1 MKLFASPTAL
11 EIGQMIG
18 QTAHEL
24 AQRLLPASLQSISP
38 GLNRQTLPAARGY
51 VRAKVGGL
59 LRAELARVT
68 IPANVDKTLFQDG
81 IFDSALESLTQLILG
96 AALKQQRVGEQQRLA
111 A

>member
-1 MKLFASPTAL
+1 MKLYASPTTD

-18 QTAHEL
+18 QSAHEL

-38 GLNRQTLPAARGY
+38 GLSRLSLPAARGY

-59 LRAELARVT
+59 VRAEIVRIAA
-68 IPANVDKTLFQDG
+68 PANVEASAFQAG
-81 IFDSALESLTQLILG
+81 ILERALESLTQLILG
-96 AALKQQRVGEQQRLA
+96 AALKQQRVGVQRRA

>member
-11 EIGQMIG
+11 EIGQMIS

-24 AQRLLPASLQSISP
+24 AQRLMPESLQLI
-38 GLNRQTLPAARGY
+38 GHGMNRLSLPAARGY

-59 LRAELARVT
+59 VRAEISRMAF
-68 IPANVDKTLFQDG
+68 PAEVEPAAFQDG
-81 IFDSALESLTQLILG
+81 ILDRALESLTQLILG
-96 AALKQQRVGEQQRLA
+96 AALKQQRVGEQQRRA

>member
-11 EIGQMIG
+11 EIGQMIS

-24 AQRLLPASLQSISP
+24 AQRLMPESVQLVGT
-38 GLNRQTLPAARGY
+38 GLNRLSLPAARGY

-59 LRAELARVT
+59 VRAEISRMAFPAEVEPLA
-68 IPANVDKTLFQDG
+68 FQDG
-81 IFDSALESLTQLILG
+81 ILDRALESLTQLILG
-96 AALKQQRVGEQQRLA
+96 AALKQQRLGEERRA